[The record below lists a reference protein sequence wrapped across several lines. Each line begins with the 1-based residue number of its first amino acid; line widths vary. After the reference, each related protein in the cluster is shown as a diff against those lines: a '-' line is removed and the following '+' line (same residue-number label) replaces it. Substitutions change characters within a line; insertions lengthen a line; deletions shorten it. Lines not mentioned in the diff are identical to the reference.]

1 MKKIVLLM
9 SIFLVSCLFSSCG
22 SNVKSDNE
30 KIINDGNYIEIKSD
44 GKLTNYTYPAL
55 DQLIESIEDQEK
67 KELVLKILYTPT
79 STELSTS
86 SEPVD
91 EESKKEKM
99 KQMYID
105 AFDRAEELIEMSTD
119 DLQKLAEEAE
129 AKAKSAETDFDKKP
143 GYEQLLN
150 RVIAE
155 KNEEIRLAEEK
166 GAGDNYFIVTK
177 EMKEDPKYREPDG
190 SLNYETICKD
200 LGFSLTLSPEGALN
214 EIYLTVADGSIGPH
228 VLGHAE
234 AAVYSDEEGEAWSLK
249 KGDKI
254 TFRVYAD
261 KEYYQ
266 SSGRLYFGALKM
278 GEPFLVDNLDKG
290 ITVETET
297 EFEYDV
303 SEAGEYC
310 FYLFCGSTEPIVI
323 KWIYITIR

>member
-1 MKKIVLLM
+1 M

-129 AKAKSAETDFDKKP
+129 EKSAET
-143 GYEQLLN
+143 Q
-150 RVIAE
+150 
-155 KNEEIRLAEEK
+155 
-166 GAGDNYFIVTK
+166 
-177 EMKEDPKYREPDG
+177 
-190 SLNYETICKD
+190 
-200 LGFSLTLSPEGALN
+200 
-214 EIYLTVADGSIGPH
+214 
-228 VLGHAE
+228 
-234 AAVYSDEEGEAWSLK
+234 
-249 KGDKI
+249 
-254 TFRVYAD
+254 
-261 KEYYQ
+261 
-266 SSGRLYFGALKM
+266 
-278 GEPFLVDNLDKG
+278 
-290 ITVETET
+290 
-297 EFEYDV
+297 
-303 SEAGEYC
+303 
-310 FYLFCGSTEPIVI
+310 
-323 KWIYITIR
+323 